1 LFFIDT
7 TFILGLILKKDQW
20 HNNSLELSTKVK
32 KSDRCISNIILLET
46 LNGLVG
52 IMNGKEIE
60 NMYHLLKDNY
70 NVYTV
75 NDKIQDKAIDICK
88 KYNGSLGYA
97 DCTSI
102 AIMEELN
109 IHEIVSFDTHFDN
122 KEGIIRIH

>member
-1 LFFIDT
+1 MFFIDT

-20 HNNSLELSTKVK
+20 HDDSLKLATKVK
-32 KSDRCISNIILLET
+32 KSNRCISNMILLET
-46 LNGLVG
+46 LNGLAG
-52 IMNGKEIE
+52 IVNGKEIE

-70 NVYTV
+70 NVYMV
-75 NDKIQDKAIDICK
+75 NEKIQDKAIDICK

-102 AIMEELN
+102 AIMEELH